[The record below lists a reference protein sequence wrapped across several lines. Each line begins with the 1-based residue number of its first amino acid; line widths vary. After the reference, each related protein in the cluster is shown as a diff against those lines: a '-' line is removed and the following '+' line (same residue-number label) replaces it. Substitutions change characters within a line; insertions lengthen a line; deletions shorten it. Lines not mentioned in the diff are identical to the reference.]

1 MEQQKNNFEPNL
13 KFLRENL
20 SANPFALKECFI
32 KLVHN
37 VKIVNN
43 KIDSLYK
50 LNKPEEE
57 DNSETQMLY
66 DNIIVDRNNIIKHS
80 KEIML
85 LKQNQ
90 EELKDIM
97 KKVLERLKEVEEIK
111 PNNITDEEID
121 DSYLDEDDKKLTDF
135 IANNKEFTIYEI
147 KEATNLDYEKIRNRL
162 KRNDGVRI
170 KGKKKVVNGSGS
182 PRTLY
187 ERIDVDWTN
196 SYYITEAYLL
206 EKRLWFD
213 FH

>member
-147 KEATNLDYEKIRNRL
+147 KEATNLDYENIRNRL

-187 ERIDVDWTN
+187 ERIDVD
-196 SYYITEAYLL
+196 
-206 EKRLWFD
+206 
-213 FH
+213 

>member
-32 KLVHN
+32 KLVQN
-37 VKIVNN
+37 VKIVND

-187 ERIDVDWTN
+187 ERIDVD
-196 SYYITEAYLL
+196 
-206 EKRLWFD
+206 
-213 FH
+213 

>member
-187 ERIDVDWTN
+187 ERIDVD
-196 SYYITEAYLL
+196 
-206 EKRLWFD
+206 
-213 FH
+213 

>member
-97 KKVLERLKEVEEIK
+97 KKVLERLKEVEQIK

-187 ERIDVDWTN
+187 ERIDVD
-196 SYYITEAYLL
+196 
-206 EKRLWFD
+206 
-213 FH
+213 